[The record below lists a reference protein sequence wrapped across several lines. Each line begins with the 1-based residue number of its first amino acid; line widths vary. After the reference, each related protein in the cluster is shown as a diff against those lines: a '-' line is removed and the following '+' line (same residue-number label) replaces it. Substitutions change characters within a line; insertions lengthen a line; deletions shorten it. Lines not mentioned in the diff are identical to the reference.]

1 MLRRHL
7 LTASL
12 PLALTACGLV
22 TTGKSGT
29 TTTVTVNLKKLVA
42 WAEAV
47 SANVNLILAL
57 PGAAAALGPNV
68 TAVNMAIGMIGADIT
83 ALRAAAGDAAVLTF
97 DAGSVPEALDSLLSD
112 FEMIVSAIGASA
124 TLPQQA
130 GQYVAAI
137 KAIVADMRVLMAG

>member
-29 TTTVTVNLKKLVA
+29 TTTVTVNLKKLEA
-42 WAEAV
+42 WAQAV
-47 SANVNLILAL
+47 SSNANLILAL
-57 PGAAAALGPNV
+57 PGAAQALGGNV
-68 TAVNMAIGMIGADIT
+68 TAINLAIGMIGADIT
-83 ALRAAAGDAAVLTF
+83 ALRAKAGDAAVLTF
-97 DAGSVPEALDSLLSD
+97 DAGSVPAALDSLLSD

-124 TLPQQA
+124 ALPAAA

-137 KAIVADMRVLMAG
+137 KAIVADLRVLMAG